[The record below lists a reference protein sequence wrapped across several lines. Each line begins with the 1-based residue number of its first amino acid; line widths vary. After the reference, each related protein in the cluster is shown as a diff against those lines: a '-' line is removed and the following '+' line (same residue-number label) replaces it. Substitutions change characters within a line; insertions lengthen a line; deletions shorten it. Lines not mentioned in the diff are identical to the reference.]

1 MYVLFCCVIVPIP
14 SVSVAILT
22 NQSVGEPLTLYC
34 NVTTVRGINS
44 TVNIIWLRDG
54 SELEMQDINSPITSN
69 NMQLYMT
76 SYMIDHLSATD
87 NKRVYQCRVLI
98 YSNPLVMASN
108 NLTLNVT
115 GKLRIIWLSTLVII
129 RSK

>member
-14 SVSVAILT
+14 TVSVAILT

-44 TVNIIWLRDG
+44 TVNIIWLRDD
-54 SELEMQDINSPITSN
+54 SELEMQDINPPITSD

-87 NKRVYQCRVLI
+87 NEIVYQCRILI
-98 YSNPLVMASN
+98 YSTPLVMASD

-115 GKLRIIWLSTLVII
+115 GKSRIIWLSM
-129 RSK
+129 